1 MNNTIYILTD
11 GEYSD
16 YHIIGAYSTLEIA
29 ERARFVYPGSSI
41 EEYKLDDVPD
51 YPPGMTAWRVIIYNE
66 NADNIY
72 ISQTSPYEVA
82 EENIPSE
89 KEYSLFGKTNY
100 HVLCWAVD
108 KEHAKKIALDKFYQ
122 HQAQKAGIA

>member
-1 MNNTIYILTD
+1 MNNTIYILTR

-16 YHIIGAYSTLEIA
+16 YHIIGAYSTLELA
-29 ERARFVYPGSSI
+29 EKARFVYPGSSI
-41 EEYKLDDVPD
+41 EEYKLDYVPD
-51 YPPGMTAWRVIIYNE
+51 HPPGMTAWGVNIYNE
-66 NADNIY
+66 NTDTMY
-72 ISQTSPYEVA
+72 IGQTSPYDVG

-89 KEYSLFGKTNY
+89 KEYSPFGKTHY
-100 HVLCWAVD
+100 SVLCWAVD